1 VNAALAEAGDAFLRV
16 SADAPL
22 IEVSAGPSAGCE
34 LRAAG
39 RRTTWIVRLGDRHG
53 CGSLDAFDAAFSGL
67 AVREADDGTLVV
79 EDPEYGTVRFLAD
92 ARIVAEGRVLDPS
105 AWSIRGEARRFTT
118 HRTAKGQARCA

>member
-1 VNAALAEAGDAFLRV
+1 
-16 SADAPL
+16 
-22 IEVSAGPSAGCE
+22 
-34 LRAAG
+34 
-39 RRTTWIVRLGDRHG
+39 VRLGDRHG
-53 CGSLDAFDAAFSGL
+53 CGSLEAFDAEFAGL
-67 AVREADDGTLVV
+67 LVREAGDGVLVV